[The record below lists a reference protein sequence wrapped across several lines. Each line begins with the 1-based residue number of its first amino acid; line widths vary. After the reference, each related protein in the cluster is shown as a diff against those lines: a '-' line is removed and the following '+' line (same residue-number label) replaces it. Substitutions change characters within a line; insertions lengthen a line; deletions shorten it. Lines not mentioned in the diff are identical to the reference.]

1 MPNTALST
9 PLLALPF
16 RPRRRRR
23 PGASACSA
31 ADDSGSAPARPLRP
45 TFGLSGTEALE
56 LQWAVLAGRLK
67 DEPYFGLAVETL
79 WNFAVVDMFEA
90 KSVFFGSTMDLGQ
103 YERFKRVM
111 HSLPFRTLLGHSK
124 REVLSTLVVSDSE
137 VRQRVRVTG
146 LRREVACYTMVVTR
160 QLGGL
165 RDGYWL
171 TQRLTRD
178 EEEEE

>member
-1 MPNTALST
+1 MPSSALLPAQ
-9 PLLALPF
+9 PLLL
-16 RPRRRRR
+16 RWRLRRRRSAQ
-23 PGASACSA
+23 PACSA
-31 ADDSGSAPARPLRP
+31 EDSATHPTPLRP
-45 TFGLSGTEALE
+45 AFGLSGPEALE
-56 LQWAVLAGRLK
+56 LQWNVLSGQLR
-67 DEPYFGLAVETL
+67 DEPFFHLAVESL
-79 WNFAVVDMFEA
+79 WNFAIVDMFEA
-90 KSVFFGSTMDLGQ
+90 RSRYFGSTMDLGQ

-111 HSLPFRTLLGHSK
+111 HSLPFRTLLGHTQ

-171 TQRLTRD
+171 TQRLLRD
-178 EEEEE
+178 EAVED